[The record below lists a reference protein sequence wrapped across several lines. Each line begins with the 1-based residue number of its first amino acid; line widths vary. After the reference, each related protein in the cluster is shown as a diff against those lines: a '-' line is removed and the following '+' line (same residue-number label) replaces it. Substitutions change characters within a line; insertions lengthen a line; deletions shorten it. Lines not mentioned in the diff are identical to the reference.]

1 MSGKYAIYSVGSVFH
16 VWSFGGIYFSSWP
29 CFPYQISCFRVQKN
43 QYKHE
48 ILVSQKWIGNSTWVV
63 TVHSLMRIYQ
73 SYHSPTLFSIYGV
86 IDGWYQLISVQKIL
100 YNEQKINFAES
111 ITKLLPRSI
120 FRSQMVS
127 NVYFIIYDHDA
138 FQNVWFPVQKIQHK
152 QKNINSMRIQLAC
165 YIDVSEP
172 VALEFVSKNDK
183 VNANRPLVIGNY
195 HATSFENTFQAFQ
208 IDLTFWLV

>member
-1 MSGKYAIYSVGSVFH
+1 MFDRSVVFIFLHDLVFPPKSAVSGFRKNNINTKY
-16 VWSFGGIYFSSWP
+16 
-29 CFPYQISCFRVQKN
+29 C
-43 QYKHE
+43 
-48 ILVSQKWIGNSTWVV
+48 VSQKWIGNSTWVV

-86 IDGWYQLISVQKIL
+86 INGWYQLISVQKIL

-120 FRSQMVS
+120 FRIQMIS
-127 NVYFIIYDHDA
+127 NVYFMVYDHDA

-172 VALEFVSKNDK
+172 VALEFVSKMIKWMPTD
-183 VNANRPLVIGNY
+183 
-195 HATSFENTFQAFQ
+195 H
-208 IDLTFWLV
+208 